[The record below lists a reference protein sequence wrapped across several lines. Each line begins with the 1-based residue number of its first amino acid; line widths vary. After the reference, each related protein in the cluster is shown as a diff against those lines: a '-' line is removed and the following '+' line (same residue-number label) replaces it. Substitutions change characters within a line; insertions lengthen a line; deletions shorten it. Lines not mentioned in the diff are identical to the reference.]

1 MIKYFRKRALVR
13 LMEFAFGMLSI
24 ALALILI
31 TGGTAFGLGEKPD
44 LMSLDESKLR
54 AGLGVELNIEKI
66 YEVYAEKST
75 LVSGGTYYL
84 IPYKTSDEEVVLLS
98 VYLPSKYRGTA
109 DAIMIDSLRKNN
121 TSEDKLEVSG
131 ILRERKDYQSS
142 KENNLLEEG
151 VKKAK
156 SDFTLPDNVRVLKYS
171 FVEESMTIYDYVAT
185 VIALGIVLW
194 LMWLFFGIMSDRNQI
209 HVKHFMKKNHI
220 GQPEVDKAFDAA
232 HVCGNM
238 LIGERYIAFM
248 IFFKVYIVAWD
259 QVELIYRSKLVDP
272 YQEEDS
278 EELVEDDALLIKLY
292 NDVTYRV
299 PLKAKNLVKALNC
312 MKEREL

>member
-1 MIKYFRKRALVR
+1 
-13 LMEFAFGMLSI
+13 
-24 ALALILI
+24 
-31 TGGTAFGLGEKPD
+31 
-44 LMSLDESKLR
+44 
-54 AGLGVELNIEKI
+54 
-66 YEVYAEKST
+66 
-75 LVSGGTYYL
+75 
-84 IPYKTSDEEVVLLS
+84 
-98 VYLPSKYRGTA
+98 
-109 DAIMIDSLRKNN
+109 
-121 TSEDKLEVSG
+121 
-131 ILRERKDYQSS
+131 
-142 KENNLLEEG
+142 
-151 VKKAK
+151 
-156 SDFTLPDNVRVLKYS
+156 
-171 FVEESMTIYDYVAT
+171 MTIYDYVAT

-194 LMWLFFGIMSDRNQI
+194 LMWLFFNIMSDRNQI